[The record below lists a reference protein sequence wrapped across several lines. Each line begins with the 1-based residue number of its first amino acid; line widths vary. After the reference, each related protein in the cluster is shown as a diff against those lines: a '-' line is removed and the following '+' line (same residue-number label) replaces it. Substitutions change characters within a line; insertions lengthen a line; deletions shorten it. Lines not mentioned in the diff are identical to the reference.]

1 MDKDVVEGRGECWRG
16 NKAHDEALMKK
27 KMNKETIDFIVV
39 GMNFDANL
47 LSRQFLM
54 DDDAM

>member
-16 NKAHDEALMKK
+16 NKAHAEALMKK
-27 KMNKETIDFIVV
+27 KMDKETIDFIVV

-47 LSRQFLM
+47 LSRQFLKF
-54 DDDAM
+54 